1 MRDSG
6 ITWQSLKPLMNAFER
21 IISGWQP
28 CLEGVE
34 VDCRIPNSTACS
46 ARSSKKTK
54 LEFPFKLNG
63 LKWSDFRYGVQNGY
77 KVSTMV
83 ESVLDNVV
91 GQQYSD
97 AMDIAWESL
106 SDEVKSD
113 LWNYRAEKG
122 CVRIL
127 LYLSDIIPTEGI
139 RERLRESFTKAFK
152 GVTVSFE
159 DVEDRKSQ
167 IASVTPQSID
177 LAPEYESTA
186 RALSSTAHPNS
197 LLT

>member
-1 MRDSG
+1 MRLNWHWILLLVSNM
-6 ITWQSLKPLMNAFER
+6 TPLGLPWKN
-21 IISGWQP
+21 
-28 CLEGVE
+28 L
-34 VDCRIPNSTACS
+34 
-46 ARSSKKTK
+46 SKK
-54 LEFPFKLNG
+54 
-63 LKWSDFRYGVQNGY
+63 
-77 KVSTMV
+77 M
-83 ESVLDNVV
+83 
-91 GQQYSD
+91 
-97 AMDIAWESL
+97 
-106 SDEVKSD
+106 KSR
-113 LWNYRAEKG
+113 LWKKRAEEG

-186 RALSSTAHPNS
+186 RALSSTAHPT
-197 LLT
+197 LC